1 MLFCS
6 ALLAAPSETL
16 VKVSISLKVNDIK
29 TSENN
34 SLIVIIMIIIGK
46 RKKTF
51 LRLYFLIIIAIKITL
66 DNNNACVM
74 MTR

>member
-6 ALLAAPSETL
+6 ALLAARSET
-16 VKVSISLKVNDIK
+16 VVTVSMSLKINDIK

-34 SLIVIIMIIIGK
+34 SLIIMIMIMIVK

-51 LRLYFLIIIAIKITL
+51 LGLYFVIIIAIKITL
-66 DNNNACVM
+66 DKNNA
-74 MTR
+74 